1 MTSVADFL
9 CKLPVTKQGNYF
21 GTRYRFMVK
30 GVTPKFRAELTVHW
44 RKTYEHFNAT
54 FGASY
59 WFSSATQAIDI
70 QKMKTD
76 GSIELKIVSGAV
88 DDKNETLLH
97 NFRKPSECEDKWNG
111 NVFS

>member
-1 MTSVADFL
+1 
-9 CKLPVTKQGNYF
+9 
-21 GTRYRFMVK
+21 MVK

-88 DDKNETLLH
+88 DDKNETLLDTIFESLVNARINGTGMFSPELH
-97 NFRKPSECEDKWNG
+97 PSAAGGGGTK
-111 NVFS
+111 